1 MPKYPWI
8 EFPLLVL
15 AIVGPLLVVWFRLK
29 IICETTENGK
39 STKKPKGIGVRMIQL
54 IALLV
59 LVPAIV
65 ILALECRLTGEG
77 TGTILGAIVGYALG
91 GITAAVPKREGR

>member
-1 MPKYPWI
+1 MLKYPWVEI
-8 EFPLLVL
+8 PLLVL
-15 AIVGPLLVVWFRLK
+15 AVVGPLLIVWLRLR
-29 IICETTENGK
+29 IMCETTENGK
-39 STKKPKGIGVRMIQL
+39 TTKEPKGIGVRMIQL

-65 ILALECRLTGEG
+65 ILALECRLSGEG

-91 GITAAVPKREGR
+91 GITAAVPKREQK